1 MALGENVGPSY
12 YCCYCHYEDHY
23 VAAAADYGGD
33 DDDVVAHSINPKIAK
48 VFYICEVLNEIL
60 YKTITMKM
68 VDGNSGS
75 GMQGYE
81 YC

>member
-23 VAAAADYGGD
+23 VAAASVDYGGD

-68 VDGNSGS
+68 VEWG
-75 GMQGYE
+75 
-81 YC
+81 